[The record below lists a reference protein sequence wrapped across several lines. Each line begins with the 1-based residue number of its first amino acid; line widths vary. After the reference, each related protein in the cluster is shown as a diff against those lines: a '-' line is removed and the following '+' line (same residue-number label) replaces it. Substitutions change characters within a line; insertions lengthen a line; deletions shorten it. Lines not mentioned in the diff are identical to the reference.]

1 MELYLPISPKLG
13 SQSKQSFVFCFFYP
27 ALKNMPNS
35 VADKKQAVCADCEL
49 SSPAGQHRD
58 LPLLFWECVD
68 CMTHALMYLSVSAPA
83 IQPASC
89 SWAKEKGRERH
100 ALTKLLAIG
109 RDAEQGGGQDM

>member
-1 MELYLPISPKLG
+1 
-13 SQSKQSFVFCFFYP
+13 
-27 ALKNMPNS
+27 MPNS

-49 SSPAGQHRD
+49 SSLAGQHRD

-83 IQPASC
+83 SY

-100 ALTKLLAIG
+100 ALTKLLTIR